1 MSSEKKSSEKTT
13 LRKVAMWLFK
23 SGVGGALAAGIFFGI
38 LEIGSIRAN
47 LFWQGERQSAHEE
60 SQKADI
66 MRIDAKNVEQDA
78 KNAEQD
84 AKNAAQDAKNA
95 AQDAKNAAQ
104 DAKNAAQDTKSA
116 ENGEIIAKTLAILER
131 NEKTLMQL
139 VEKVYEMDT
148 FLRSRKDSAGI
159 DKEESAKNVSSNLPI
174 LCGSAAEHIV
184 FGTK

>member
-60 SQKADI
+60 SQKAEI
-66 MRIDAKNVEQDA
+66 MRIDAKNT
-78 KNAEQD
+78 
-84 AKNAAQDAKNA
+84 
-95 AQDAKNAAQ
+95 AQ
-104 DAKNAAQDTKSA
+104 DAKNAAQDTKLA
-116 ENGEIIAKTLAILER
+116 ENGEVIAKTLAILER

-148 FLRSRKDSAGI
+148 FLRSGKDSAGI
-159 DKEESAKNVSSNLPI
+159 DKEGSAKNVSSNLPI

>member
-1 MSSEKKSSEKTT
+1 MSSEKNSSEKTT

-60 SQKADI
+60 SQKGDI
-66 MRIDAKNVEQDA
+66 MRL
-78 KNAEQD
+78 D
-84 AKNAAQDAKNA
+84 AKNAAQDARL
-95 AQDAKNAAQ
+95 
-104 DAKNAAQDTKSA
+104 A
-116 ENGEIIAKTLAILER
+116 ENGEVIAKTLAILER

>member
-66 MRIDAKNVEQDA
+66 MRIDAKN
-78 KNAEQD
+78 
-84 AKNAAQDAKNA
+84 AAQDAKNA
-95 AQDAKNAAQ
+95 AQDA
-104 DAKNAAQDTKSA
+104 KSA

-159 DKEESAKNVSSNLPI
+159 DKEGSAKNVSSNLPI

>member
-1 MSSEKKSSEKTT
+1 MSSEKNSSEKTT

-47 LFWQGERQSAHEE
+47 LLWQGERQSAHEE

-66 MRIDAKNVEQDA
+66 MRIDAKN
-78 KNAEQD
+78 
-84 AKNAAQDAKNA
+84 AAQDA
-95 AQDAKNAAQ
+95 
-104 DAKNAAQDTKSA
+104 KSA
-116 ENGEIIAKTLAILER
+116 ENGEVIAKTLAILER

-148 FLRSRKDSAGI
+148 FLRSRKDSVGI
-159 DKEESAKNVSSNLPI
+159 DKEGSAKNVSSNLPI
-174 LCGSAAEHIV
+174 LCGSAAEYIV

>member
-1 MSSEKKSSEKTT
+1 MSPEKKSSEKTT

-66 MRIDAKNVEQDA
+66 MRIDAKNA
-78 KNAEQD
+78 AQD

-104 DAKNAAQDTKSA
+104 DAKSA
-116 ENGEIIAKTLAILER
+116 ENGEVIAKTLAILER

-148 FLRSRKDSAGI
+148 FLRSRKDSVGI
-159 DKEESAKNVSSNLPI
+159 DKEGSANNVSSNLPI

>member
-66 MRIDAKNVEQDA
+66 MRIDAKN
-78 KNAEQD
+78 
-84 AKNAAQDAKNA
+84 AAQDAKNA
-95 AQDAKNAAQ
+95 AQDAK
-104 DAKNAAQDTKSA
+104 SA
-116 ENGEIIAKTLAILER
+116 ENGEVIAKTLAILER

-148 FLRSRKDSAGI
+148 FLRSRKDSVGI
-159 DKEESAKNVSSNLPI
+159 DKEGSANNVSSNLPI

>member
-1 MSSEKKSSEKTT
+1 MSPEKKSSEKTT

-66 MRIDAKNVEQDA
+66 MRIDAKS
-78 KNAEQD
+78 
-84 AKNAAQDAKNA
+84 AAQDAKNA
-95 AQDAKNAAQ
+95 AQDAK
-104 DAKNAAQDTKSA
+104 SA
-116 ENGEIIAKTLAILER
+116 ENGEVIAKTLAILER

-148 FLRSRKDSAGI
+148 FLRSRKDSVGI
-159 DKEESAKNVSSNLPI
+159 DKEGSANNVSSNLPI

>member
-1 MSSEKKSSEKTT
+1 MSPEKKSSEKTT

-66 MRIDAKNVEQDA
+66 MRIDAKN
-78 KNAEQD
+78 
-84 AKNAAQDAKNA
+84 AAQDAKNA

-104 DAKNAAQDTKSA
+104 DAKSA
-116 ENGEIIAKTLAILER
+116 ENGEVIAKTLAILER

-148 FLRSRKDSAGI
+148 FLRSRKDSVGI
-159 DKEESAKNVSSNLPI
+159 DKEGSANNVSSNLPI